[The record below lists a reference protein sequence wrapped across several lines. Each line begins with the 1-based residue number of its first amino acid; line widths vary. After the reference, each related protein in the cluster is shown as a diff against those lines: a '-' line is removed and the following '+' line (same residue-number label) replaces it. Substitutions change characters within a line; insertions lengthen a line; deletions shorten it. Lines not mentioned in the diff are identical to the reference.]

1 MTSFVR
7 SLMLCAPCIT
17 VTSAAVLLAV
27 EPRVA
32 ANSRRRSTPSRPE
45 RGQLNVPSE
54 NDAAFVRKA
63 LRAADVDRFYER
75 LFAELR

>member
-1 MTSFVR
+1 MFQ
-7 SLMLCAPCIT
+7 M
-17 VTSAAVLLAV
+17 
-27 EPRVA
+27 
-32 ANSRRRSTPSRPE
+32 PE